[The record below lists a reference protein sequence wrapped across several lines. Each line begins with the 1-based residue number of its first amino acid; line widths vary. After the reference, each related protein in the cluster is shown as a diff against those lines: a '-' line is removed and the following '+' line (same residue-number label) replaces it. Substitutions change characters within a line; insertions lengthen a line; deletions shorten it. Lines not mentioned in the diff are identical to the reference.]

1 MLDTRTA
8 QPDTGFDPLATFDAA
23 GVFARG
29 LSESAPEQAQASLCS
44 VLADVGDWRR
54 LDPDRL
60 QALRVLDIQGLRMLE
75 ALLAG

>member
-1 MLDTRTA
+1 MLNQRTT
-8 QPDTGFDPLATFDAA
+8 QPTWSFDPLATLDAA

-29 LSESAPEQAQASLCS
+29 LSESDPAQAQARLCA

-60 QALRVLDIQGLRMLE
+60 QALRMLDGQGLR
-75 ALLAG
+75 